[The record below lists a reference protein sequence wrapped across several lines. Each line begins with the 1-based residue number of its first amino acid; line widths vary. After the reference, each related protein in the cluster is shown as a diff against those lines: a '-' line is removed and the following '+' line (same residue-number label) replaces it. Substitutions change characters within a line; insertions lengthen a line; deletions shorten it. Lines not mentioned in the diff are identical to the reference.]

1 MTVTEPTAALGDPD
15 PTMGAGSDVST
26 DPAWYRP
33 LQWSL
38 LGVVAIAYI
47 WDLGA
52 SRWSNSFYS
61 AAVQAGS
68 VSWKAWFFGSFDA
81 ANAITVDKPPASLWV
96 MGLSARVFGVN
107 SWSLL
112 VPQAL
117 MGVGSVA
124 LVTAT
129 VKRWFHPGAAL
140 LAGVVVATTPVA
152 ALMFRFNNPDALL
165 VVLLCAAAYAVTRA
179 IETEGGSW
187 RWLALAGTLVG
198 FAFLSKMLQAFVVGP
213 AFAAAYLVAAP
224 TDLRR
229 RVRDLTVLAATTFL
243 GAGWW
248 IAVVELWPTSSRPY
262 IGGSQHNSVLDLV
275 FGYNG
280 LGRLTGNEIGSV
292 RGQATVNP
300 GGPWGP
306 TGWTRMFNPAFGG
319 QISWLLPAALVLLAA
334 AIAWTLRA
342 PRTDRPRAALIIWG
356 GWLLV
361 TGVMFSL
368 GQGIIHQYYS
378 VALAPAIGAVI
389 GIGVSLTWDRREQ
402 VTARAV
408 LAASVAV
415 TVWWTTVLIGRTRAW
430 QGWLVPTTVTLG
442 AIAVVLLIA
451 GDRLRRGAFGATNVG
466 AVLAVVAVLAA
477 PTAATVTT
485 IRKPHTGTIPTAGPP
500 MRDTAS
506 SSPVIHRPH
515 RNGMGGLLR
524 SRPAGP
530 ETVAAL
536 RDGADR
542 FDWVLATVGSNNAAG
557 YQLSSREP
565 VLAIGGFNGT
575 DPYPSLD
582 EFERFVADGR
592 IHYFL
597 PGLHGGYRMGGS
609 DEGDRITGWVREHF
623 APVDVGGV
631 QMYDLTEP
639 LRP

>member
-1 MTVTEPTAALGDPD
+1 
-15 PTMGAGSDVST
+15 MGAESDAST

-33 LQWSL
+33 LWWSL
-38 LGVVAIAYI
+38 LGVVAVAYI

-81 ANAITVDKPPASLWV
+81 SNAITVDKPPASLWV
-96 MGLSARVFGVN
+96 MGLSARVFGVS
-107 SWSLL
+107 SWSIL

-140 LAGVVVATTPVA
+140 LAGAVVATTPVA

-198 FAFLSKMLQAFVVGP
+198 FAFLAKMLQAFVIGP

-229 RVRDLTVLAATTFL
+229 RVRDLAVLAATTLL

-248 IAVVELWPTSSRPY
+248 IAVVELWPTSRRPY

-300 GGPWGP
+300 GGRWGP

-342 PRTDRPRAALIIWG
+342 PRTDRSRAALIIWG

-389 GIGVSLTWDRREQ
+389 GIGVSLAWNRREQ
-402 VTARAV
+402 VSARAV

-430 QGWLVPTTVTLG
+430 QGWLVPTTITLG

-466 AVLAVVAVLAA
+466 AVFAVVAVLAA

-485 IRKPHTGTIPTAGPP
+485 IRKPHTGTIPTAGPS

-506 SSPVIHRPH
+506 TPPVIHRPR
-515 RNGMGGLLR
+515 RNAMGGLLR

-536 RDGADR
+536 RERSGS
-542 FDWVLATVGSNNAAG
+542 FDWVLATVGSNIAAG

-565 VLAIGGFNGT
+565 VLAVGGFNGT

-609 DEGDRITGWVREHF
+609 DEGDRITAWVREHF

-631 QMYDLTEP
+631 EMYDLTEP